1 MSRYISIVLLLS
13 FGFFTKTGHSQKAN
27 PQIEAI
33 NNYVQ
38 FTNES
43 IHGLLIVHRLLENFN
58 QDINKY
64 VDLEGQQIN
73 FYSNRDIQFNIF
85 EDPEHW
91 FYDKTPAEWY
101 NSAKLN
107 GRNLPKELSGELFG
121 IITEMQ
127 DICTEV
133 NKLRFDLETT
143 INSSDLT
150 DRLQLGT
157 VYDQLERGVSL
168 YDEFWALTQQLKNKL
183 DPIYLAARS
192 NSTIDKEL
200 YHSLAS
206 LHDTNWNLL
215 QGIREKR
222 DGDIAK
228 LLKEYTD
235 SANDFANTKSITR
248 VDATRRLGSILN
260 RSKEVVSSGN
270 RFYKTAEVDPE
281 YKLYGKF
288 YFYHNSDIINK
299 YNRYG
304 NGYVFEMNKMIE
316 ELDWDVPQFLEIPHY
331 FKVIYPKKMNELGS
345 IASTDSKIT
354 LLPRELKSREIREA
368 DHIIKA
374 DTTMIEIKLYDNM
387 IQDDDII
394 SLNFNGDWVLEKES
408 ISDKPI
414 KLNFVLN
421 QEGKN
426 FLLLHADDV
435 GKRPPATIALEYKYG
450 GSKERLLLKSDL
462 KQSELIE
469 IVLDK

>member
-1 MSRYISIVLLLS
+1 MSRYISIVLL
-13 FGFFTKTGHSQKAN
+13 FGLGFLINTSQAQQSN
-27 PQIEAI
+27 PQIEAV

-64 VDLEGQQIN
+64 VDLDGQQIN

-85 EDPEHW
+85 EDPDHW
-91 FYDKTPAEWY
+91 FYDKTPTEWY

-107 GRNLPKELSGELFG
+107 SRNLPNELSSNLFG
-121 IITEMQ
+121 IISEMK

-143 INSSDLT
+143 INNSDLT
-150 DRLQLGT
+150 DRVQLGA
-157 VYDQLERGVSL
+157 VYDQLEKGVSL
-168 YDEFWALTQQLKNKL
+168 YDEFWALTKQLKRKL

-200 YHSLAS
+200 YYSLS
-206 LHDTNWNLL
+206 YLHDTNWKLL

-222 DGDIAK
+222 DGDIAQ
-228 LLKEYTD
+228 LLDSYTE
-235 SANDFANTKSITR
+235 SVNDFTQIKASTR
-248 VDATRRLGSILN
+248 INAKRRLESIMS
-260 RSKEVVSSGN
+260 RSKEVVESGN

-304 NGYVFEMNKMIE
+304 NGYVFEINKMIE
-316 ELDWDVPQFLEIPHY
+316 EQQWDVPYFIEVPHY
-331 FKVIYPKKMNELGS
+331 FKVIYPKKLNELGS

-374 DTTMIEIKLYDNM
+374 DTNMIEIKVYDNM

-414 KLNFVLN
+414 KLNFILN

-435 GKRPPATIALEYKYG
+435 GKRPPATIALEYKYAG
-450 GSKERLLLKSDL
+450 NKERLLLKSDL